1 MGGGVMYLLK
11 VKKEM
16 KEVVLEGIALVSP
29 VGLLPACSPGGGFP
43 ECGKVFL
50 MYPEAGWIQL
60 CM

>member
-1 MGGGVMYLLK
+1 MYLLK
-11 VKKEM
+11 AKKEM

-29 VGLLPACSPGGGFP
+29 ASLLPACSPGGGFP